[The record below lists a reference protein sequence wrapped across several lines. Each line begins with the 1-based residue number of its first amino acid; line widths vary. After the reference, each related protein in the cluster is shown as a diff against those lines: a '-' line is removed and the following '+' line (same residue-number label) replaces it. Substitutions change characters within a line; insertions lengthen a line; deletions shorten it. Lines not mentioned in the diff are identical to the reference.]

1 MTNVPTFRAGDAGLA
16 AFYEENGFAIVQD
29 MWAAQECD
37 SIVEMAKSFP
47 GRPADDFRP
56 LMQPQRSTASFL
68 SPIRNKRVA
77 ALVETF
83 LGGTA
88 SGLQIEFFFGA
99 PGTKGFARHQDNF
112 YVEAG
117 SQAFL
122 SIWSAMTEVTP
133 QMGGL
138 IVYPGSHKFGRLPT
152 QALVGGSGPNQDP
165 NANNE
170 EAVLP
175 ASLDQNGIQVSVPK
189 GAVVVLHADVV
200 HSSLTNQSDRFRY
213 ALLCTY
219 LRKGTPFRAGRS
231 AKREEIDLYAT
242 A

>member
-1 MTNVPTFRAGDAGLA
+1 MANVPIFRADDAALA
-16 AFYEENGFAIVQD
+16 SFYEDNGFAIIRD
-29 MWAAQECD
+29 MWTAQECD
-37 SIVEMAKSFP
+37 SVVELAMSFP
-47 GRPADDFRP
+47 GRDANDFRP
-56 LMQPQRSTASFL
+56 LMQPQRTTAAFL
-68 SPIRNKRVA
+68 SPIRNERVIRV
-77 ALVETF
+77 VETF
-83 LGGTA
+83 LDGAA
-88 SGLQIEFFFGA
+88 SGLQIEFFFGY

-122 SIWSAMTEVTP
+122 SIWSAMTDVTP
-133 QMGGL
+133 TMGGL
-138 IVYPGSHKFGRLPT
+138 VVYPGSHKFGRLPT
-152 QALVGGSGPNQDP
+152 RKLAGDSGPNQDP

-175 ASLDQNGIQVSVPK
+175 ASIGQDGIQVSVPK
-189 GAVVVLHADVV
+189 GASVVLHADVV
-200 HSSLTNQSDRFRY
+200 HSSLTNQSDSFRY